1 MKMNLNK
8 FFLAFLLSIYFLPA
22 VAQLSSVKDTV
33 ICDLYPNER
42 NEFSAYIEN
51 SGNDSINYTYEL
63 VSENVTQL
71 TSWDIEF
78 CDCFEC
84 LIGLIQSGDCTIQPS
99 ESFSF
104 KYYVTL
110 PVDVKEY
117 TETYVTYKVTS
128 KTDSTNV
135 DTFTYITR
143 KAPDAPEVSVNEFQ
157 LEESSVS
164 IYPNPTEGII
174 NISFDALS
182 KDPYIL
188 SVMNILGELV
198 YSSVLELN
206 SVNNHV
212 ESQLDF
218 RDFQKGAYFLTLS
231 NGEEVKTERLTIK

>member
-1 MKMNLNK
+1 MNLNK

-22 VAQLSSVKDTV
+22 VAQLSTVKDTV
-33 ICDLYPNER
+33 ICDIYPNER
-42 NEFSAYIEN
+42 NEFSAYIAN
-51 SGNDSINYTYEL
+51 SSSDSINYTYEL

-84 LIGLIQSGDCTIQPS
+84 LIGLVQSGDCTIQPS

-110 PVDVKEY
+110 PADVKEY

-157 LEESSVS
+157 VEETAVS

-174 NISFDALS
+174 NISFKAIL
-182 KDPYIL
+182 KDRYTL

-198 YSSVLELN
+198 YSNVLESN
-206 SVNNHV
+206 SANNNV
-212 ESQLDF
+212 ETQLDF

-231 NGEEVKTERLTIK
+231 NGEEVKTERFTIK